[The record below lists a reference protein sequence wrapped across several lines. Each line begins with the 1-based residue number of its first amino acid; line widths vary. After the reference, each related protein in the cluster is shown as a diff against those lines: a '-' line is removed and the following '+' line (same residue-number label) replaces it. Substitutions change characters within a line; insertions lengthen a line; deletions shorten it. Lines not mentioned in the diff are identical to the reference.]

1 MTVSSCLYN
10 IYECVS
16 IYSCF
21 LSKHRLQKYKYFK
34 LEHFLQGQ
42 TPPPAHTTES
52 KILNLIKATRQSM
65 TSWKPNKTKIRFD
78 ISSFLFQILVKWA
91 VKFQSRWGFFFFGIA
106 LWNLL
111 ATHFTETKH
120 TACLFL
126 KWLWFTLSSR
136 RVCSPTLSHP
146 LNVQVF
152 MSRSAA
158 LCYFWPSRLVGF
170 DYWQAPVSH
179 SLCIHICSLL
189 LSPFLLASIQNLPF
203 AHSVL
208 GASIDVKVSTGHSR
222 TETEGDERQTV

>member
-78 ISSFLFQILVKWA
+78 ISSFFLFQILVKWA
-91 VKFQSRWGFFFFGIA
+91 VKFQSRWGFFFF
-106 LWNLL
+106 WNSFVK
-111 ATHFTETKH
+111 FTGNSLHRNKIYSLSLPKMTLIHLE
-120 TACLFL
+120 
-126 KWLWFTLSSR
+126 FTS
-136 RVCSPTLSHP
+136 CMFPYAESPS
-146 LNVQVF
+146 
-152 MSRSAA
+152 
-158 LCYFWPSRLVGF
+158 
-170 DYWQAPVSH
+170 
-179 SLCIHICSLL
+179 
-189 LSPFLLASIQNLPF
+189 
-203 AHSVL
+203 
-208 GASIDVKVSTGHSR
+208 
-222 TETEGDERQTV
+222 